1 MQSRVLSQQAFSF
14 PLITKDIKSSFSQAL
29 SFNERRNIF
38 LGKLLS
44 PNSKNRYKRYLG
56 APIRY
61 AGGKSLA
68 VGLIVEL
75 IPSDARRVISPFLG
89 GGSVEVAVANELEL
103 PVIGYDIFDILVNYW
118 QVQLK
123 TPSELYE
130 KLSNFKPN
138 KREFQKIK
146 ERLKQHWKG
155 EKKLDNLDLAA
166 HYYYN
171 HNTSYGPG
179 FLSWPSSVYMQEK
192 KYSSML
198 KKIKNFEASN
208 LKVFKSSFEKVIPR
222 FTNDFLYCDPPY
234 FLDGD
239 SKMFKGIY
247 PQRNFPIHHNS
258 FNHEALRDL
267 LLQHKGKFILSYNDC
282 STIREWYKDFTFIAG
297 DAYSVKSGQKRWQ
310 IFLYGKNRFET
321 DNAFQS
327 MNGIG
332 QLLIECINL
341 YPDSFTDYQKNKI
354 DVFADNLDVRNS
366 KARNKTQTSDQKV
379 IFKYKDKNLGELEM
393 RNSGFNHYKEVLFV
407 MNKKQVLDLLL
418 NNIKVRGKYK
428 GKILL
433 YGDADKKFIH
443 RKNIF

>member
-75 IPSDARRVISPFLG
+75 IPRDARRVISPFLG

>member
-1 MQSRVLSQQAFSF
+1 M
-14 PLITKDIKSSFSQAL
+14 
-29 SFNERRNIF
+29 
-38 LGKLLS
+38 S

>member
-198 KKIKNFEASN
+198 KKIKNSEASN